1 MKTELETARLRLRP
15 FQGGDLDGLTSMFSD
30 PIAMRYLGGPR
41 DRERCLNDLRKYVAT
56 WELHGAGPLAVVR
69 KNDERLLGRSGLWPC
84 KVDGV
89 VELELGYFIERE
101 SWGQGYATEA
111 CQAVLAAAIEHGI
124 DRVVAL
130 VALDNI
136 ASIRVAEKAGFTFEK
151 TTMIEAD
158 RLQLYVNANR

>member
-1 MKTELETARLRLRP
+1 VKTELETARLRLRP

-89 VELELGYFIERE
+89 IELEVGYFIERE

-111 CQAVLAAAIEHGI
+111 CQAVLAAAMEHGI

-130 VALDNI
+130 VALGNI
-136 ASIRVAEKAGFTFEK
+136 ASIRVAEKSGLTFEK

-158 RLQLYVNANR
+158 PLQLYVNANR

>member
-1 MKTELETARLRLRP
+1 MKSELETARLRMRP
-15 FQGGDLDGLTSMFSD
+15 FRDGDLDALTSMFSD

-56 WELHGAGPLAVVR
+56 WELHAAGPLAVIR
-69 KNDERLLGRSGLWPC
+69 KSDDRLLGRSGLWPC
-84 KVDGV
+84 KVDDV
-89 VELELGYFIERE
+89 IELEVGYFIERE

-111 CQAVLAAAIEHGI
+111 CRAVLAAAIDHGI

-130 VALDNI
+130 VALDNV

-151 TTMIEAD
+151 TTTIEAE